1 MGFSAS
7 LTERVV
13 DGVHLLVDEE
23 ARRRGWLV
31 AFADRRG
38 GVSEAPYNWLN
49 LAARVEDV
57 PDHVDENR
65 RRAAAAVGF
74 ELESLALAR
83 QVHEV
88 DVVEVTTG
96 GMAGSADGL
105 VTRHSGPV
113 AAILTADCAPV
124 VVANDVAIAVLHAGW
139 RGLVAGIAERGVEH
153 IGGAEA
159 AWIGPSIRDCC
170 YEVGPEVVEAFQ
182 ERDFP
187 VGNGRVDTALAA
199 RTALTRLGVESIA
212 AAPNCTYCD
221 LNYFS
226 YRRDGVTGR
235 QGAFAGLGER

>member
-1 MGFSAS
+1 MLDESAR
-7 LTERVV
+7 E
-13 DGVHLLVDEE
+13 
-23 ARRRGWLV
+23 RGWLV

-49 LAARVEDV
+49 LAARVEDD
-57 PDHVDENR
+57 PAHVEENR

-74 ELESLALAR
+74 EPESLALAR

-88 DVVEVTTG
+88 GVVEVTEG

-105 VTRHSGPV
+105 VTKEGGPV

-124 VVANDVAIAVLHAGW
+124 VVANADAVAVLHAGW
-139 RGLVAGIAERGVEH
+139 RGLVAGIIERGVEH

-170 YEVGPEVVEAFQ
+170 YEVGPEVVEAFR
-182 ERDFP
+182 EKGLPGGD
-187 VGNGRVDTALAA
+187 GRVDTALAA
-199 RTALTRLGVESIA
+199 RTALTRLDVESIA
-212 AAPNCTYCD
+212 VAPNCTHCD
-221 LNYFS
+221 PNYFS